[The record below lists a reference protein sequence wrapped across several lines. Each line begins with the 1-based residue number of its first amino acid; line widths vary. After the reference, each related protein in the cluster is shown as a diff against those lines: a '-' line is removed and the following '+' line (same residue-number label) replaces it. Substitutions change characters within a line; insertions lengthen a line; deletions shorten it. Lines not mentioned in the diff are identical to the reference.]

1 MEVLA
6 PPLTSVAVVPP
17 LYAAMAVTLF
27 LVNFAG
33 PKSGRLGSEA
43 ALGPALPLEDST
55 AAPPPTDITRV
66 DNVCITPAVAVLELP
81 LSSATPVPPLY
92 AAMAVTLFL
101 VNFAG
106 PKSGRYDC
114 ELPLGP
120 ALLLE
125 DSAVLLPQID
135 ISLVD
140 TILLFVVQMIIC

>member
-6 PPLTSVAVVPP
+6 PPLTSVAV
-17 LYAAMAVTLF
+17 
-27 LVNFAG
+27 
-33 PKSGRLGSEA
+33 
-43 ALGPALPLEDST
+43 
-55 AAPPPTDITRV
+55 
-66 DNVCITPAVAVLELP
+66 
-81 LSSATPVPPLY
+81 VPPLY

-140 TILLFVVQMIIC
+140 TILPFRSSNDYLLK